1 MPIAVGLD
9 LVDVRE
15 VAESVERF
23 GQRYLDR
30 CYTPA
35 EVAYAM
41 SAPDRVTRVRRLAA
55 RWAAKE
61 ATIKALG
68 ASERG
73 ISPHQIEVVRASD
86 GSIRLELHGPAF
98 AAAQAAGVLPSA
110 LAVSMSHQGDL
121 AAAVVV
127 AHQGKSDSS
136 SLRRMRWKR

>member
-1 MPIAVGLD
+1 MPSAVGLD

-41 SAPDRVTRVRRLAA
+41 SAPDRVTGVRRLAA

-73 ISPHQIEVVRASD
+73 ISPRDIEITRARD
-86 GSIRLELHGPAF
+86 GSVRLELHGPAF
-98 AAAQAAGVLPSA
+98 AAAQAAGVLPGA
-110 LAVSMSHQGDL
+110 LVVSMSHQGDL

-127 AHQGKSDSS
+127 VAPKGSAFS
-136 SLRRMRWKR
+136 RIRWKR

>member
-1 MPIAVGLD
+1 MD

-41 SAPDRVTRVRRLAA
+41 SAPDRVTGVRRLAA

-73 ISPHQIEVVRASD
+73 ISPRDIEVTRAHD

-98 AAAQAAGVLPSA
+98 AAAQAAGVPPGA
-110 LAVSMSHQGDL
+110 FAVSMSHQGDL

-127 AHQGKSDSS
+127 AHKTKSAS
-136 SLRRMRWKR
+136 RIRWKR

>member
-1 MPIAVGLD
+1 MTSAVGLD

-41 SAPDRVTRVRRLAA
+41 SAPDRVTGVRRLAA

-73 ISPHQIEVVRASD
+73 ISPRDIEITRASD
-86 GSIRLELHGPAF
+86 GSIQLELHGPAF
-98 AAAQAAGVLPSA
+98 AAAQAAGVAPRA
-110 LAVSMSHQGDL
+110 LVVSMSHQGDL

-127 AHQGKSDSS
+127 AHKSASS
-136 SLRRMRWKR
+136 FRRIRWKR

>member
-1 MPIAVGLD
+1 MD

-23 GQRYLDR
+23 GQKYLDR

-41 SAPDRVTRVRRLAA
+41 SAPDRVTGVRRLAA

-73 ISPHQIEVVRASD
+73 ISPRDIEISRARD
-86 GSIRLELHGPAF
+86 GSIRLELHGPAL
-98 AAAQAAGVLPSA
+98 AAAQAAGVLPGA

-121 AAAVVV
+121 AAAIVV
-127 AHQGKSDSS
+127 ANKSSF
-136 SLRRMRWKR
+136 RRIRWKR

>member
-1 MPIAVGLD
+1 MRSAVGLD

-41 SAPDRVTRVRRLAA
+41 SAPDHVTGVRRLAA

-73 ISPHQIEVVRASD
+73 ISPREIEVVRTSD

-98 AAAQAAGVLPSA
+98 AAAQAAGATA
-110 LAVSMSHQGDL
+110 LVVSMSHQGDL

-127 AHQGKSDSS
+127 AHKSASS
-136 SLRRMRWKR
+136 SFRRIRWKR

>member
-1 MPIAVGLD
+1 MRTRVGLD

-15 VAESVERF
+15 VAESVDRF
-23 GQRYLDR
+23 GERYLDR
-30 CYTPA
+30 VYTKA

-41 SAPDRVTRVRRLAA
+41 SAPDRATGVRRLAA

-73 ISPHQIEVVRASD
+73 ISPREIEVVRASD
-86 GSIRLELHGPAF
+86 GSTRLELHGPAF
-98 AAAQAAGVLPSA
+98 AAAQAAGVPPEA
-110 LAVSMSHQGDL
+110 LVVSVSHQGDL

-127 AHQGKSDSS
+127 AQSEYGVPSRF
-136 SLRRMRWKR
+136 RRIRWKR

>member
-1 MPIAVGLD
+1 MRSAVGFD

-35 EVAYAM
+35 EVEYAM
-41 SAPDRVTRVRRLAA
+41 SAPDRVTGVRRLAA

-61 ATIKALG
+61 ATIKALR

-73 ISPHQIEVVRASD
+73 ISPRDIEVTRARD

-98 AAAQAAGVLPSA
+98 AAAQAAGA
-110 LAVSMSHQGDL
+110 TAFAVSMSHQGDL

-127 AHQGKSDSS
+127 VDEEKKSGS
-136 SLRRMRWKR
+136 SLFRRIRWKR

>member
-1 MPIAVGLD
+1 MD

-23 GQRYLDR
+23 GQKYLDR

-41 SAPDRVTRVRRLAA
+41 SAPDHVTGVRRLAA

-61 ATIKALG
+61 ATIKALH

-73 ISPHQIEVVRASD
+73 ISPRDIEITRAKD

-98 AAAQAAGVLPSA
+98 AAAQAAGVLPGA
-110 LAVSMSHQGDL
+110 LLVSMSHQGDL

-127 AHQGKSDSS
+127 VAQKERRGPSS
-136 SLRRMRWKR
+136 FRRIRWKR

>member
-1 MPIAVGLD
+1 MPSAVGLD

-23 GQRYLDR
+23 GQKYLDR

-41 SAPDRVTRVRRLAA
+41 SAPDRVTGVRRLAA

-61 ATIKALG
+61 ATIKVLG

-73 ISPHQIEVVRASD
+73 ISPRDIEIKRAAD
-86 GSIRLELHGPAF
+86 GSIQLELHGPAF
-98 AAAQAAGVLPSA
+98 AAAQAAGA
-110 LAVSMSHQGDL
+110 TAFAVSMSHQGDL

-127 AHQGKSDSS
+127 AQKRNGAS
-136 SLRRMRWKR
+136 RIRWKR

>member
-1 MPIAVGLD
+1 MPSAVGLD

-41 SAPDRVTRVRRLAA
+41 SAPDRVTGVRRLAA

-73 ISPHQIEVVRASD
+73 ISPRDIEITRAGD
-86 GSIRLELHGPAF
+86 GSIQLELHGPAF
-98 AAAQAAGVLPSA
+98 AAAQAAGA
-110 LAVSMSHQGDL
+110 TAFAVSMSHQGDL

-127 AHQGKSDSS
+127 AHKTKSAS
-136 SLRRMRWKR
+136 RIRWKR

>member
-1 MPIAVGLD
+1 MRSWVGLD

-15 VAESVERF
+15 VEESIARF
-23 GQRYLDR
+23 GDRYLR
-30 CYTPA
+30 RVYTEA

-41 SAPDRVTRVRRLAA
+41 SAADHVTGVRRLAA

-73 ISPHQIEVVRASD
+73 ISPREIEVVRAKD
-86 GSIRLELHGPAF
+86 GSIAIALHGPAL
-98 AAAQAAGVLPSA
+98 AAAQAAGATA
-110 LAVSMSHQGDL
+110 LALSVSHQGDL

-127 AHQGKSDSS
+127 AHKGPSVS
-136 SLRRMRWKR
+136 RIRWKR

>member
-1 MPIAVGLD
+1 MRSAVGLD

-23 GQRYLDR
+23 GQLYLDR

-41 SAPDRVTRVRRLAA
+41 SAPDRVTGVRRLAA
-55 RWAAKE
+55 RFAAKE

-73 ISPHQIEVVRASD
+73 ISPRDIEIARADD

-98 AAAQAAGVLPSA
+98 AAARAAGVTGPGGA
-110 LAVSMSHQGDL
+110 LVVSMSHQGDL

-127 AHQGKSDSS
+127 AHKGTSGS
-136 SLRRMRWKR
+136 RIRWKR

>member
-1 MPIAVGLD
+1 MASVGLD

-23 GQRYLDR
+23 GRRYLDR

-41 SAPDRVTRVRRLAA
+41 SAPDRVTGVRRLAA

-73 ISPHQIEVVRASD
+73 ISPRDIEVARGDD
-86 GSIRLELHGPAF
+86 GSIQLELHGPAF
-98 AAAQAAGVLPSA
+98 AAAQAAGVT

-127 AHQGKSDSS
+127 AHKKASFS
-136 SLRRMRWKR
+136 RIRWKR

>member
-1 MPIAVGLD
+1 MSAMAPRSSPSSSSSSSSRRLWSAPLDIEAPVYQWSCHAHDPCVVLWLGMPSLVGLD

-23 GQRYLDR
+23 GERYLQR

-41 SAPDRVTRVRRLAA
+41 SAGDRATSVRRLAA

-73 ISPHQIEVVRASD
+73 ISPRDIEVV
-86 GSIRLELHGPAF
+86 
-98 AAAQAAGVLPSA
+98 
-110 LAVSMSHQGDL
+110 
-121 AAAVVV
+121 
-127 AHQGKSDSS
+127 
-136 SLRRMRWKR
+136 

>member
-1 MPIAVGLD
+1 MLSSVGLD

-15 VAESVERF
+15 VAESIERF
-23 GQRYLDR
+23 GQRYLER

-41 SAPDRVTRVRRLAA
+41 SAPDRVTGVRRLAA

-73 ISPHQIEVVRASD
+73 ISPRQIEVVRAGD
-86 GSIRLELHGPAF
+86 GSVHLELHGPAF
-98 AAAQAAGVLPSA
+98 AAARAAGVLPGA
-110 LAVSMSHQGDL
+110 LVVSMSHQGDL

-127 AHQGKSDSS
+127 AQKEKSAS
-136 SLRRMRWKR
+136 RIRWKR